1 MNAGLFPGQGAHS
14 PQMFDEIKHTKVFME
29 IHDFINNKYC
39 IDLLSFSKEKNLF
52 NSNLISSLSTF
63 ITSTSSYN
71 LYKQSNEL
79 RAYCGY
85 SIGQYTAMYHAGM
98 LPLDIVLD
106 LIFKRAEIMNDALKN
121 ISSGMLAVIGLSEET
136 INELCEKISTSNN
149 QVQISNYNCYGQYT
163 LSGNLNAIDSIA
175 DSLEKLGAKK
185 VLKLN
190 VEGAWHCKLLK
201 SASIRFRRL
210 LDSINFLDANV
221 PVLDNYSGNILPK
234 DSIQI
239 RNSLA
244 KHLSNPVKWES
255 CIKTMEKIGVDS
267 FVEIGYGQVLSK
279 FGFFINR
286 KLSFKSFFI

>member
-1 MNAGLFPGQGAHS
+1 MKAGLFPGQGAHS
-14 PQMFDEIKHTKVFME
+14 PKMFDEIKHTKVFME
-29 IHDFINNKYC
+29 IHDHINNKYS
-39 IDLLSFSKEKNLF
+39 IDLLSCSKEKTLF
-52 NSNLISSLSTF
+52 NSNIISSLATF

-71 LYKQSNEL
+71 LYGQSNQL

-98 LPLDIVLD
+98 LPLDVVID
-106 LIFKRAEIMNDALKN
+106 LIFKRAELMNDALKN
-121 ISSGMLAVIGLSEET
+121 ISTGMLAVIGLAEET
-136 INELCEKISTSNN
+136 INELCEKINTSNN
-149 QVQISNYNCYGQYT
+149 QIQISNFNCYGQYT

-175 DSLEKLGAKK
+175 NSLEKSGAKK

-201 SASIRFRRL
+201 SASIKFRRL
-210 LDSINFLDANV
+210 IDSINFSDANV
-221 PVLDNYSGNILPK
+221 PVLDNYSGNILSK

-244 KHLSNPVKWES
+244 KHISNPVKWEC
-255 CIKTMEKIGVDS
+255 CIRTMEKIGVDS
-267 FVEIGYGQVLSK
+267 FVELGYGQVLSK

-286 KLSFKSFFI
+286 KLSFKPFYI